1 MSKSSLP
8 NAAIQRICDFL
19 EWIDRDVLAELSD
32 IRPLRSETH
41 VGCRIGGSMKLLR
54 DLETNEF
61 IVLSGQ
67 GATVN
72 ALLAQCAYE
81 QLFSA
86 PSAWLEAWLQA
97 QYLERIRVY
106 EFETGTPFRVFDPK
120 AEGTSRWILSRVI
133 STDAAKTAS
142 KAVAEALA
150 VSCDDIK
157 AARRYISADES
168 ASTAPTFHDVE
179 WALRMG
185 KTLVRLAIEHPHWT
199 RFIVQ
204 HIQAQEFSMT
214 LDPMAQLKR
223 RARSAGLS
231 KSAWA
236 RLSRVGLDITGGVRC
251 GRKVIFEWTDDL
263 DGMEGL
269 PIPGVEPD
277 LAAPEQPDLATQW
290 RDVVAVSRAINW
302 VGDVWPALHT
312 EFQRRVIEC
321 VYAYPRNHLGSLEQ
335 VLTALGRE
343 ADRRVSEFDGMV
355 ELENDFSKVARTLE
369 AHGSLCMIG
378 YRHLDS
384 TNSPPKRSRWVEWV
398 RWSERFLDPRA
409 LPIWVPTEGFS
420 TNAYVATAL
429 TSRAEIAAEGRQMGN
444 CIESYF
450 GLCLQGTYAL
460 YRIEDRSGRRVA
472 TYGAKINVTSAN
484 GDGAMAMSA
493 TFDEV
498 SGQDHC
504 SVDESVRAFAELLTQ
519 AINRHLPALIL
530 APDAPPHMTEQR

>member
-8 NAAIQRICDFL
+8 NEAIKRLCDFL

-86 PSAWLEAWLQA
+86 PSAWLEAWFQA

-251 GRKVIFEWTDDL
+251 SRKTTSDWIDDL

-269 PIPGVEPD
+269 PMLY
-277 LAAPEQPDLATQW
+277 LASDTTDPEQPDLATQW
-290 RDVVAVSRAINW
+290 HNVVAVSRAINW
-302 VGDVWPALHT
+302 VGDVWLQLHP
-312 EFQRRVIEC
+312 EFRRRVVEC
-321 VYAYPRNHLGSLEQ
+321 VYAYPRDHLGRLEQ

-343 ADRRVSEFDGMV
+343 AGRRVWAFDGMV
-355 ELENDFSKVARTLE
+355 ALENNFSKVARTLE
-369 AHGSLCMIG
+369 AYGSLCMSG
-378 YRHLDS
+378 YRHLDL
-384 TNSPPKRSRWVEWV
+384 TNSPPKRSRWDEWV
-398 RWSERFLDPRA
+398 RWSERFEDPRA
-409 LPIWVPTEGFS
+409 LPIWVPLERFS

-444 CIESYF
+444 CIASYF
-450 GLCLQGTYAL
+450 GLCFQGTYAL
-460 YRIEDRSGRRVA
+460 YRIEDRSGGRVA
-472 TYGAKINVTSAN
+472 TFGAKIDVTSA
-484 GDGAMAMSA
+484 DGAAAMAMSA

-498 SGQDHC
+498 SGQDHRA
-504 SVDESVRAFAELLTQ
+504 VDDAVRAFVELLMQ
-519 AINRHLPALIL
+519 AINHHLPALIM
-530 APDAPPHMTEQR
+530 APDALPQMTEHL